1 LSSRI
6 GIFGGTFDP
15 IHIGHLIIASEI
27 CEKLELD
34 EIRFVVAPRPPHKNG
49 IVASDEDRVALVLSA
64 IADDDRFVIDLREFE
79 RPGRSYTV
87 DTIRSFH
94 REFPDSDLVFI
105 MGEDSLLDF
114 PNWND
119 PDMIVDL
126 ATIAVASRP
135 KIELD
140 LSSLFER
147 LPPARNRVTEVKTP
161 EIAIS
166 STLIRDRLAR
176 GESIRYLVPAAVETA
191 IHDRALY
198 QEKRVRHASPSAVR
212 QSIGSL

>member
-1 LSSRI
+1 VSSRI

-49 IVASDEDRVALVLSA
+49 IIASDEDRVAMVQLA
-64 IADDDRFVIDLREFE
+64 IEQDHRFLIDLREFE

-94 REFPDSDLVFI
+94 EEFPDEELIFI
-105 MGEDSLLDF
+105 MGEDALIDF
-114 PNWND
+114 PNWNN
-119 PDMIVDL
+119 PDVIVDL

-147 LPPARNRVTEVKTP
+147 LPSARNRVIEVKTP

-176 GESIRYLVPAAVETA
+176 GEMIRYLVPAAVETA
-191 IHDRALY
+191 IYDRSLY
-198 QEKRVRHASPSAVR
+198 HERVVR
-212 QSIGSL
+212 

>member
-1 LSSRI
+1 MSSKI

-49 IVASDEDRVALVLSA
+49 IVASDDDRVTMVLRA
-64 IADDDRFVIDLREFE
+64 IERDRRFRIDLREFD

-87 DTIRSFH
+87 DTIQSFH
-94 REFPDSDLVFI
+94 DEFPTSQLVFI

-114 PNWND
+114 PSWND
-119 PDMIVDL
+119 PEIIVDL

-135 KIELD
+135 KVDLD
-140 LSSLFER
+140 LSLLFER
-147 LPPARNRVTEVKTP
+147 LPAARDRIIEVKTP
-161 EIAIS
+161 EVAIS
-166 STLIRDRLAR
+166 STLIRERLAK
-176 GESIRYLVPAAVETA
+176 GESIRYLVPAEVETA
-191 IHDRALY
+191 IYDRSLY
-198 QEKRVRHASPSAVR
+198 HETVVR
-212 QSIGSL
+212 